1 MSETTNEEVSSPQQE
16 EPEEDQ
22 GIKFKDWGFK
32 IDRLFEVAYRFY
44 KRNESKAFHPS
55 FDVRNQMNALI
66 LQARYGN
73 FDGGKAPDIGTLDLV
88 GKSRRHQW
96 SMLKGMSKTEAMS
109 KFICTL
115 DNICPFFKAYAEAV
129 KISSG
134 IQDQT
139 RWNDGNQVNGG
150 ELATRGLALESDEQL
165 KAIHTSLCKQTYNQF
180 KSYAEKQY
188 PTDTNQQK
196 FLISSLQEQYYQ
208 QYISQMHP
216 ELKGMSNGNFTLT
229 PPLKQKPKLEE
240 TKASSLPSDLKDAPV
255 RSDQVQSYIE
265 QSNLKPDAWSYASSS
280 GADSPI
286 EQSPPFEPL
295 EPATIWTKKGVS
307 EFKNSLVDDKHSGF
321 YEVKQGTLLTIQVP
335 TYPDG
340 KYIYWEFI
348 TEDYDIGFGL
358 DFIYEAILEKPL
370 SLRIYEE
377 ADEDELDEMDELGAE
392 MANYNLE
399 SSLVE
404 ADKSNG
410 VQKLERR
417 RAEKLARLSNTISI
431 VPTYRR
437 DSHEEIFVGRHRY
450 FARGYY
456 LLKFDNTYSVLRSK
470 SLYFRICYF
479 I

>member
-1 MSETTNEEVSSPQQE
+1 MSDTTSEDVISQQREELE
-16 EPEEDQ
+16 EEQ
-22 GIKFKDWGFK
+22 RIKFKDWGFK

-73 FDGGKAPDIGTLDLV
+73 FDGGKAADIGTLDLV
-88 GKSRRHQW
+88 GKSRRNQW

-139 RWNDGNQVNGG
+139 RWNEDNQINGG
-150 ELATRGLALESDEQL
+150 ELATRGLAQQSDEQL
-165 KAIHTSLCKQTYNQF
+165 KAIHASLCKQTYNQF

-188 PTDTNQQK
+188 PTDIGQQK

-208 QYISQMHP
+208 QYVSQMHP
-216 ELKGMSNGNFTLT
+216 ELKGMNNFSLT

-240 TKASSLPSDLKDAPV
+240 TKTNSLPSDLKDAPV
-255 RSDQVQSYIE
+255 KSDQVQSYIE
-265 QSNLKPDAWSYASSS
+265 QTNLKPDTWSCASSS
-280 GADSPI
+280 GEESQLDQCPSY
-286 EQSPPFEPL
+286 EPF
-295 EPATIWTKKGVS
+295 EPATIWTKRGVS
-307 EFKNSLVDDKHSGF
+307 EFKDSLIDDKHAGV

-358 DFIYEAILEKPL
+358 DFVYEAHLEKPL
-370 SLRIYEE
+370 SLKIFEE
-377 ADEDELDEMDELGAE
+377 ADEDELNEIGELGAD
-392 MANYNLE
+392 ME
-399 SSLVE
+399 SSFAE
-404 ADKSNG
+404 ADKTDES
-410 VQKLERR
+410 QRLEWR
-417 RAEKLARLSNTISI
+417 RAEKLARLTNTISI